1 MFDCFDV
8 LIVGFLLFFFCDFQ
22 VGFVDL
28 VKKLWYWKG
37 LSFVFREKGIV
48 FIGNALLDLL
58 I

>member
-28 VKKLWYWKG
+28 VKKLCYWKG

-48 FIGNALLDLL
+48 FLGNAVLDLL